1 MSDFIQDKGESLLIN
16 GNISLT
22 ILDIFG
28 DEVVLAIDAPD
39 WVEIGGCEPNRAENE
54 WEDWI
59 STRPR

>member
-1 MSDFIQDKGESLLIN
+1 MSVFIQDKGESLLID

-39 WVEIGGCEPNRAENE
+39 WLEIGGCEPNRSEDE